1 MNITLRNI
9 IKRATLA
16 TVALLLSFGIAGA
29 QMDLRISKSKIK
41 SSLKRLDQLE
51 LLAAQLNTASGSTQ
65 AAATAATAA
74 TATTATAQEA
84 TAAAATTATAQATTA
99 AATTPATAAS
109 TPAAAAQLCQ
119 LVKQCK
125 ELSESISH
133 YINQVSVLSTLQASS
148 EKVLQRT
155 LLLTKLDSLSKE
167 LASHK
172 ESISSI
178 GSSIMS
184 TGASSGKSSGTSS
197 SASTGTSSG
206 ASSSTSTGA
215 SSKALNSI
223 GAKII
228 KIAEKEYLYQAMA
241 VGNMISALGAMK

>member
-9 IKRATLA
+9 IRRATLA

-51 LLAAQLNTASGSTQ
+51 LLAAQLNTASGSAQ
-65 AAATAATAA
+65 ATAATAA
-74 TATTATAQEA
+74 PAATTATAQEA
-84 TAAAATTATAQATTA
+84 TAAAATTATA
-99 AATTPATAAS
+99 AS

-119 LVKQCK
+119 IAKQCI
-125 ELSESISH
+125 ELSERISH
-133 YINQVSVLSTLQASS
+133 YINQVNVLGTLQASS

-155 LLLTKLDSLSKE
+155 LLLTKLNTLSKE

-172 ESISSI
+172 ESIGSI

-184 TGASSGKSSGTSS
+184 LSP
-197 SASTGTSSG
+197 SSG
-206 ASSSTSTGA
+206 ASSCASNDT
-215 SSKALNSI
+215 SSKALKSI
-223 GAKII
+223 GAKIL

-241 VGNMISALGAMK
+241 VGNMISALGAMQ

>member
-9 IKRATLA
+9 IRRATLA

-29 QMDLRISKSKIK
+29 QIDLRISKSKIK

-51 LLAAQLNTASGSTQ
+51 LLAAQLNTASGSTPSAATP
-65 AAATAATAA
+65 AAATAATA
-74 TATTATAQEA
+74 QG
-84 TAAAATTATAQATTA
+84 ATTA
-99 AATTPATAAS
+99 AAAPATAAS
-109 TPAAAAQLCQ
+109 TPAAADQLCQ
-119 LVKQCK
+119 IAKQCK

-133 YINQVSVLSTLQASS
+133 YINQVNVLGTLQASS

-167 LASHK
+167 LARHK

-184 TGASSGKSSGTSS
+184 TGASSGTSSGTSS
-197 SASTGTSSG
+197 SASSGTSSS
-206 ASSSTSTGA
+206 ASNGT
-215 SSKALNSI
+215 SSKALKSI
-223 GAKII
+223 GAKIL

>member
-1 MNITLRNI
+1 MNIALRNI

-65 AAATAATAA
+65 AAAAPSV
-74 TATTATAQEA
+74 ATTATAQEA
-84 TAAAATTATAQATTA
+84 TTA
-99 AATTPATAAS
+99 AATAPATAAS
-109 TPAAAAQLCQ
+109 TQAAADQLCQ
-119 LVKQCK
+119 IAKQCK

-184 TGASSGKSSGTSS
+184 LSASSGT
-197 SASTGTSSG
+197 STGTSSG
-206 ASSSTSTGA
+206 ASSGTSSSTSTGA
-215 SSKALNSI
+215 SSKALKSI

>member
-9 IKRATLA
+9 IRRATLA

-29 QMDLRISKSKIK
+29 QIDLRISKSKIK

-51 LLAAQLNTASGSTQ
+51 LLAAQLNTASGSTPS
-65 AAATAATAA
+65 AATA
-74 TATTATAQEA
+74 
-84 TAAAATTATAQATTA
+84 ATAQATTA
-99 AATTPATAAS
+99 AATAPATAAR
-109 TPAAAAQLCQ
+109 TQAAAAQLCQ
-119 LVKQCK
+119 IAKQCI
-125 ELSESISH
+125 ELSERISH
-133 YINQVSVLSTLQASS
+133 YINQVNVLGTLQASS

-155 LLLTKLDSLSKE
+155 LLLTKLNSLSKE

-184 TGASSGKSSGTSS
+184 LS
-197 SASTGTSSG
+197 
-206 ASSSTSTGA
+206 A

-241 VGNMISALGAMK
+241 VGNMISALGTMK

>member
-1 MNITLRNI
+1 MNIALRNI
-9 IKRATLA
+9 IRRVTLA

-65 AAATAATAA
+65 AAAAP
-74 TATTATAQEA
+74 
-84 TAAAATTATAQATTA
+84 AATTATAQATTA
-99 AATTPATAAS
+99 AATAPDTAAS
-109 TPAAAAQLCQ
+109 TQAAADQLCQ
-119 LVKQCK
+119 IAKQCK

-184 TGASSGKSSGTSS
+184 LGASSSTSSGRSSSATSGTSS
-197 SASTGTSSG
+197 SASNGT
-206 ASSSTSTGA
+206 

>member
-9 IKRATLA
+9 IKRATIA

-65 AAATAATAA
+65 ATAAPSA
-74 TATTATAQEA
+74 ATTATAQEA
-84 TAAAATTATAQATTA
+84 TTAVATA
-99 AATTPATAAS
+99 PATAAS
-109 TPAAAAQLCQ
+109 TQAAADQLCQ
-119 LVKQCK
+119 IAKQCK

-184 TGASSGKSSGTSS
+184 TGASS
-197 SASTGTSSG
+197 
-206 ASSSTSTGA
+206 
-215 SSKALNSI
+215 KALNSI
-223 GAKII
+223 GAKIL

>member
-9 IKRATLA
+9 IRRATLA

-29 QMDLRISKSKIK
+29 QIDLRISKSKIK

-65 AAATAATAA
+65 AAATAAPA
-74 TATTATAQEA
+74 ATTATAQEA
-84 TAAAATTATAQATTA
+84 TTTA
-99 AATTPATAAS
+99 AAS
-109 TPAAAAQLCQ
+109 TQAAAAQLCQ
-119 LVKQCK
+119 IAKQCI
-125 ELSESISH
+125 ELSERISH
-133 YINQVSVLSTLQASS
+133 YINQVNVLGTLQASS

-172 ESISSI
+172 ESIGSI

-184 TGASSGKSSGTSS
+184 LSPSSGKSSGTS
-197 SASTGTSSG
+197 TGTSS
-206 ASSSTSTGA
+206 
-215 SSKALNSI
+215 KALKSI

>member
-1 MNITLRNI
+1 MNIALRNI
-9 IKRATLA
+9 IRRATLA

-29 QMDLRISKSKIK
+29 QIDLRISKSKIK

-51 LLAAQLNTASGSTQ
+51 LLAAQLNTASGSTPAAAT
-65 AAATAATAA
+65 AAATAATA
-74 TATTATAQEA
+74 QG
-84 TAAAATTATAQATTA
+84 ATTA
-99 AATTPATAAS
+99 AAAPATAAS
-109 TPAAAAQLCQ
+109 TQAAAAPAAADQLCQ
-119 LVKQCK
+119 IAKQCI
-125 ELSESISH
+125 EFSERISH
-133 YINQVSVLSTLQASS
+133 YINQVNVLGTLQASS

-184 TGASSGKSSGTSS
+184 TGASSGASSGTSSGTSTGTSS
-197 SASTGTSSG
+197 SASNGTSSS
-206 ASSSTSTGA
+206 ASNDT
-215 SSKALNSI
+215 SSKALKSI
-223 GAKII
+223 GAKIL

>member
-9 IKRATLA
+9 IRRATLA

-41 SSLKRLDQLE
+41 SSLKRLDKLE
-51 LLAAQLNTASGSTQ
+51 LLAAQLNTASGSTPS
-65 AAATAATAA
+65 AAT
-74 TATTATAQEA
+74 
-84 TAAAATTATAQATTA
+84 AAATTATAQAA
-99 AATTPATAAS
+99 AAPATAAC
-109 TPAAAAQLCQ
+109 TQAAADQLCQ
-119 LVKQCK
+119 IAKQCI

-184 TGASSGKSSGTSS
+184 LSASS
-197 SASTGTSSG
+197 GTSSG
-206 ASSSTSTGA
+206 ASSSTSYGTSSSASNGA
-215 SSKALNSI
+215 SSKALTSI
-223 GAKII
+223 GAKIL

-241 VGNMISALGAMK
+241 VGNMISALGTMQ

>member
-1 MNITLRNI
+1 MNIALRNI

-29 QMDLRISKSKIK
+29 QIDLRISKSKIK

-65 AAATAATAA
+65 AAATAAAA
-74 TATTATAQEA
+74 ASTQ
-84 TAAAATTATAQATTA
+84 TAAA
-99 AATTPATAAS
+99 PDTAAS
-109 TPAAAAQLCQ
+109 TQAAADQLCQ
-119 LVKQCK
+119 IAKQCK

-178 GSSIMS
+178 GSSIMILS
-184 TGASSGKSSGTSS
+184 ANSGTNN
-197 SASTGTSSG
+197 GT
-206 ASSSTSTGA
+206 
-215 SSKALNSI
+215 SSKALKSI
-223 GAKII
+223 GAKML

-241 VGNMISALGAMK
+241 VGNMISALGTMK

>member
-1 MNITLRNI
+1 MNIALRNI
-9 IKRATLA
+9 IRRATLA

-65 AAATAATAA
+65 ASAA
-74 TATTATAQEA
+74 
-84 TAAAATTATAQATTA
+84 
-99 AATTPATAAS
+99 
-109 TPAAAAQLCQ
+109 PAAAASTQAAAAPASAASTQAAADQLCQ
-119 LVKQCK
+119 IAKQCK

-155 LLLTKLDSLSKE
+155 LLLTKLNTLSKE

-184 TGASSGKSSGTSS
+184 LSASS
-197 SASTGTSSG
+197 SASNGT
-206 ASSSTSTGA
+206 
-215 SSKALNSI
+215 SSKALKSI
-223 GAKII
+223 GAKIL

>member
-1 MNITLRNI
+1 MNITLRSI
-9 IKRATLA
+9 IRRATLA

-29 QMDLRISKSKIK
+29 QIDLRISKSKIK

-65 AAATAATAA
+65 AAATAATA
-74 TATTATAQEA
+74 QEA
-84 TAAAATTATAQATTA
+84 TTTA
-99 AATTPATAAS
+99 AASTQAAS
-109 TPAAAAQLCQ
+109 AQLCQ
-119 LVKQCK
+119 IAKQCI
-125 ELSESISH
+125 ELSERISH

-155 LLLTKLDSLSKE
+155 LLLTKLNSLSKE

-184 TGASSGKSSGTSS
+184 TGASPGASSGTSSGTSTGTSSSASSGTSS
-197 SASTGTSSG
+197 SASNGT
-206 ASSSTSTGA
+206 
-215 SSKALNSI
+215 SSKALKSI
-223 GAKII
+223 GAKIL

-241 VGNMISALGAMK
+241 VGNMISALGTMK

>member
-9 IKRATLA
+9 IRRATLA
-16 TVALLLSFGIAGA
+16 TVALLLSFGIAGE
-29 QMDLRISKSKIK
+29 QIDLRISKSKIK

-51 LLAAQLNTASGSTQ
+51 LLAAHLNTASESTPSAAT
-65 AAATAATAA
+65 AAATAATA
-74 TATTATAQEA
+74 QG
-84 TAAAATTATAQATTA
+84 ATTA
-99 AATTPATAAS
+99 AAAPATAAS
-109 TPAAAAQLCQ
+109 TPAAADQLCQ
-119 LVKQCK
+119 IAKQCI
-125 ELSESISH
+125 ELSERISH
-133 YINQVSVLSTLQASS
+133 YINQVNVLGTLQASS

-184 TGASSGKSSGTSS
+184 L
-197 SASTGTSSG
+197 SAN
-206 ASSSTSTGA
+206 
-215 SSKALNSI
+215 SKALNSI
-223 GAKII
+223 GAKIL

>member
-1 MNITLRNI
+1 MNIALRNI
-9 IKRATLA
+9 IRRATLA
-16 TVALLLSFGIAGA
+16 TVTLLLSFGIAGA

-51 LLAAQLNTASGSTQ
+51 LLAAQLNTASGSTPL
-65 AAATAATAA
+65 AATAATA
-74 TATTATAQEA
+74 QE
-84 TAAAATTATAQATTA
+84 ATTA
-99 AATTPATAAS
+99 AAAS
-109 TPAAAAQLCQ
+109 TQAAADQLCQ
-119 LVKQCK
+119 IAKQCK

-172 ESISSI
+172 KSISSV

-184 TGASSGKSSGTSS
+184 LSASSGTSTGTSSGTSS
-197 SASTGTSSG
+197 SASSGTSSS
-206 ASSSTSTGA
+206 ASNGT

>member
-16 TVALLLSFGIAGA
+16 TVTLLLSFGIAGA
-29 QMDLRISKSKIK
+29 QIDLRISKSKIK

-65 AAATAATAA
+65 AAATAAA
-74 TATTATAQEA
+74 ATTATAQEA
-84 TAAAATTATAQATTA
+84 TTA
-99 AATTPATAAS
+99 AATAPATAAS
-109 TPAAAAQLCQ
+109 TQAAADQLCQ
-119 LVKQCK
+119 IAKQCK

-172 ESISSI
+172 KSISSV
-178 GSSIMS
+178 GSSIIS
-184 TGASSGKSSGTSS
+184 LSASSGTSS
-197 SASTGTSSG
+197 SASSGTSSG
-206 ASSSTSTGA
+206 TSSSTSTGA
-215 SSKALNSI
+215 SSKALKSI
-223 GAKII
+223 GAKML

>member
-9 IKRATLA
+9 IRRATLA

-29 QMDLRISKSKIK
+29 QIDLRISKSKIM

-65 AAATAATAA
+65 AAATAAA
-74 TATTATAQEA
+74 ATTATAQEA
-84 TAAAATTATAQATTA
+84 TTAAAASTQA
-99 AATTPATAAS
+99 AAD
-109 TPAAAAQLCQ
+109 QLCQ
-119 LVKQCK
+119 IAKQCK

-167 LASHK
+167 LANHK

-184 TGASSGKSSGTSS
+184 L
-197 SASTGTSSG
+197 G
-206 ASSSTSTGA
+206 ASSSTSSSTSSSASNGT
-215 SSKALNSI
+215 SSKALKSI
-223 GAKII
+223 GAKML

>member
-9 IKRATLA
+9 IRRATLA

-29 QMDLRISKSKIK
+29 QIDLRISKSKIK

-65 AAATAATAA
+65 AAATPN
-74 TATTATAQEA
+74 TAQEA
-84 TAAAATTATAQATTA
+84 TTAATA
-99 AATTPATAAS
+99 PATAAS
-109 TPAAAAQLCQ
+109 TQAAAAQLCQ
-119 LVKQCK
+119 IAKQCI

-172 ESISSI
+172 ESIGSI

-184 TGASSGKSSGTSS
+184 LSASSGKSSGTSS
-197 SASTGTSSG
+197 
-206 ASSSTSTGA
+206 
-215 SSKALNSI
+215 KALKSI
-223 GAKII
+223 GAKIL

>member
-1 MNITLRNI
+1 MNITLRSI
-9 IKRATLA
+9 IRRATLA

-65 AAATAATAA
+65 ASAA
-74 TATTATAQEA
+74 
-84 TAAAATTATAQATTA
+84 
-99 AATTPATAAS
+99 PASAAS
-109 TPAAAAQLCQ
+109 TQAAADQLCQ
-119 LVKQCK
+119 IAKQCK

-184 TGASSGKSSGTSS
+184 LGASSSTSSGTSS
-197 SASTGTSSG
+197 SASSGTSNG
-206 ASSSTSTGA
+206 T
-215 SSKALNSI
+215 SSKALKSI

>member
-1 MNITLRNI
+1 MNITLRSI

-29 QMDLRISKSKIK
+29 QIDLRISKSKIK

-65 AAATAATAA
+65 AAATAAA
-74 TATTATAQEA
+74 ATTATAQEA
-84 TAAAATTATAQATTA
+84 TTAAAA
-99 AATTPATAAS
+99 PATAAS
-109 TPAAAAQLCQ
+109 TQAAAAQLCQ
-119 LVKQCK
+119 IAKQCI
-125 ELSESISH
+125 ELSERISH
-133 YINQVSVLSTLQASS
+133 YINQVNVLGTLQASS

-184 TGASSGKSSGTSS
+184 LSASSGT
-197 SASTGTSSG
+197 STGTSS
-206 ASSSTSTGA
+206 
-215 SSKALNSI
+215 KALKSI
-223 GAKII
+223 GAKML

-241 VGNMISALGAMK
+241 VGNMISALGTMQ

>member
-1 MNITLRNI
+1 MNIALRNI
-9 IKRATLA
+9 IRRATLA

-65 AAATAATAA
+65 AAAAP
-74 TATTATAQEA
+74 
-84 TAAAATTATAQATTA
+84 AATTATAQATTA
-99 AATTPATAAS
+99 AATAPATAAR
-109 TPAAAAQLCQ
+109 TQAAADQLCQ
-119 LVKQCK
+119 IAKQCK

-133 YINQVSVLSTLQASS
+133 YINQVNVLGTLQASS

-184 TGASSGKSSGTSS
+184 TGASSGTSSGTSS
-197 SASTGTSSG
+197 
-206 ASSSTSTGA
+206 
-215 SSKALNSI
+215 KALKSI

>member
-9 IKRATLA
+9 IRRATLA

-65 AAATAATAA
+65 AAA
-74 TATTATAQEA
+74 
-84 TAAAATTATAQATTA
+84 
-99 AATTPATAAS
+99 
-109 TPAAAAQLCQ
+109 AQLCQ
-119 LVKQCK
+119 IAKQCI

-184 TGASSGKSSGTSS
+184 TGASPGASSGTSS
-197 SASTGTSSG
+197 SAS
-206 ASSSTSTGA
+206 SSTSSSASNGA
-215 SSKALNSI
+215 SSKALKSI
-223 GAKII
+223 GAKIL

>member
-51 LLAAQLNTASGSTQ
+51 LLAAQLNTASGSTPSAATP
-65 AAATAATAA
+65 AAATAATA
-74 TATTATAQEA
+74 QG
-84 TAAAATTATAQATTA
+84 ATTA
-99 AATTPATAAS
+99 ATAPATAAS
-109 TPAAAAQLCQ
+109 TPAAADQLCQ
-119 LVKQCK
+119 IAKQCI

-172 ESISSI
+172 ESIGSI

-184 TGASSGKSSGTSS
+184 LSPSSGKSSGTS
-197 SASTGTSSG
+197 TGTSS
-206 ASSSTSTGA
+206 
-215 SSKALNSI
+215 KALKSI

>member
-9 IKRATLA
+9 IRRATLA
-16 TVALLLSFGIAGA
+16 TVVLLLSFGIAGA

-51 LLAAQLNTASGSTQ
+51 LLAAQLNTASGSTPSAAT
-65 AAATAATAA
+65 AAATAATA
-74 TATTATAQEA
+74 QG
-84 TAAAATTATAQATTA
+84 ATTA
-99 AATTPATAAS
+99 AAAPATAAR
-109 TPAAAAQLCQ
+109 TQAAAAPAAADQLCQ
-119 LVKQCK
+119 IAKQCI
-125 ELSESISH
+125 ELSERISH
-133 YINQVSVLSTLQASS
+133 YINQVNVLGTLQASS

-184 TGASSGKSSGTSS
+184 TGASPGTSTS
-197 SASTGTSSG
+197 TSSG

-215 SSKALNSI
+215 SSKTLNSI

>member
-1 MNITLRNI
+1 MNIALRNI

-29 QMDLRISKSKIK
+29 QIDLRISKSKIK

-65 AAATAATAA
+65 AAAAPSV
-74 TATTATAQEA
+74 ATTATAQEA
-84 TAAAATTATAQATTA
+84 TTA
-99 AATTPATAAS
+99 AATAPATAAS
-109 TPAAAAQLCQ
+109 TQAAADQLCQ
-119 LVKQCK
+119 IAKQCK

-184 TGASSGKSSGTSS
+184 LS
-197 SASTGTSSG
+197 
-206 ASSSTSTGA
+206 A

>member
-9 IKRATLA
+9 IRRATLA

-65 AAATAATAA
+65 AATA
-74 TATTATAQEA
+74 
-84 TAAAATTATAQATTA
+84 
-99 AATTPATAAS
+99 PATAANTQAAAAPAAAAS
-109 TPAAAAQLCQ
+109 TQAAAAQLCQ
-119 LVKQCK
+119 IAKQCK
-125 ELSESISH
+125 EFSESISH

-184 TGASSGKSSGTSS
+184 LGANSGTSS
-197 SASTGTSSG
+197 NASSG
-206 ASSSTSTGA
+206 TSSSTSTGA
-215 SSKALNSI
+215 SSKALKSI
-223 GAKII
+223 GAKIL

>member
-9 IKRATLA
+9 IRRATLA

-29 QMDLRISKSKIK
+29 QIDLRISKSKIK

-65 AAATAATAA
+65 AAATPN
-74 TATTATAQEA
+74 TAQEA
-84 TAAAATTATAQATTA
+84 TSAAAASTQA
-99 AATTPATAAS
+99 AAD
-109 TPAAAAQLCQ
+109 QLCQ
-119 LVKQCK
+119 IAKQCK

-184 TGASSGKSSGTSS
+184 L
-197 SASTGTSSG
+197 
-206 ASSSTSTGA
+206 GA
-215 SSKALNSI
+215 SSKALKSI

>member
-1 MNITLRNI
+1 MNIALRNI

-29 QMDLRISKSKIK
+29 QIYLRISKSKIK

-65 AAATAATAA
+65 AAATAAAA
-74 TATTATAQEA
+74 ASTQ
-84 TAAAATTATAQATTA
+84 TAAA
-99 AATTPATAAS
+99 PDTAAS
-109 TPAAAAQLCQ
+109 TQAAADQLCQ
-119 LVKQCK
+119 IAKQCK

-184 TGASSGKSSGTSS
+184 LSASSGTSTGTSSGTSS
-197 SASTGTSSG
+197 SASSGTSSS
-206 ASSSTSTGA
+206 ASNGT
-215 SSKALNSI
+215 SSKALKSI
-223 GAKII
+223 GAKML

>member
-9 IKRATLA
+9 IRRATLA

-51 LLAAQLNTASGSTQ
+51 LLVAQLNTASGSTQ
-65 AAATAATAA
+65 AAAD
-74 TATTATAQEA
+74 
-84 TAAAATTATAQATTA
+84 
-99 AATTPATAAS
+99 
-109 TPAAAAQLCQ
+109 QLCQ
-119 LVKQCK
+119 IAKQCK
-125 ELSESISH
+125 EFSESISH
-133 YINQVSVLSTLQASS
+133 YINQVNVLGTLQASS

-155 LLLTKLDSLSKE
+155 LLLTKLNTLSKE

-172 ESISSI
+172 ESINSI

-184 TGASSGKSSGTSS
+184 LSASSGTSTGTSSGTSS
-197 SASTGTSSG
+197 SASSGTSSSAIDG
-206 ASSSTSTGA
+206 T
-215 SSKALNSI
+215 SSKALKSI

>member
-1 MNITLRNI
+1 MNIALRNI
-9 IKRATLA
+9 IRRATLA

-29 QMDLRISKSKIK
+29 QIDLRISKSKIK
-41 SSLKRLDQLE
+41 SSLKRLDKLE
-51 LLAAQLNTASGSTQ
+51 LLAAQLNTASGSTPSAATLAATP
-65 AAATAATAA
+65 AAATA
-74 TATTATAQEA
+74 
-84 TAAAATTATAQATTA
+84 ATAQATTA
-99 AATTPATAAS
+99 AATAPATAAS
-109 TPAAAAQLCQ
+109 TQAAAAQLCQ
-119 LVKQCK
+119 IAKQCK

-155 LLLTKLDSLSKE
+155 LLLTKLDFLSKE

-172 ESISSI
+172 ESIGSI

-184 TGASSGKSSGTSS
+184 LSP
-197 SASTGTSSG
+197 SSG
-206 ASSSTSTGA
+206 ASSCASNDT
-215 SSKALNSI
+215 SSKALKSI
-223 GAKII
+223 GAKIL

>member
-1 MNITLRNI
+1 MNIALRNI
-9 IKRATLA
+9 IRRATLA

-29 QMDLRISKSKIK
+29 QIDLRISKSKIK

-65 AAATAATAA
+65 AAATAATA
-74 TATTATAQEA
+74 TTATAQKA
-84 TAAAATTATAQATTA
+84 TAAAATAPATAASTQAAVAPA
-99 AATTPATAAS
+99 AAAS
-109 TPAAAAQLCQ
+109 TPAAANQLCQ
-119 LVKQCK
+119 IAKQCI

-133 YINQVSVLSTLQASS
+133 YINQVNVLGTLQASS

-184 TGASSGKSSGTSS
+184 LSASSGTS
-197 SASTGTSSG
+197 TG
-206 ASSSTSTGA
+206 ASSSTSSSASNNT
-215 SSKALNSI
+215 SSKALKSI
-223 GAKII
+223 GAKIL

-241 VGNMISALGAMK
+241 VGNMISALGTMK

>member
-9 IKRATLA
+9 IRRATLA

-29 QMDLRISKSKIK
+29 QIDLRISKSKIK

-65 AAATAATAA
+65 AAATPN
-74 TATTATAQEA
+74 TAQEA
-84 TAAAATTATAQATTA
+84 TSAAAASTQA
-99 AATTPATAAS
+99 AAD
-109 TPAAAAQLCQ
+109 QLCQ
-119 LVKQCK
+119 IAKQCK

-184 TGASSGKSSGTSS
+184 TGASSGTSTGTSS
-197 SASTGTSSG
+197 SASSGKSSGTSTGTSS
-206 ASSSTSTGA
+206 
-215 SSKALNSI
+215 KALKSI

>member
-9 IKRATLA
+9 IRRATLA

-29 QMDLRISKSKIK
+29 QIDLRISKSKIK

-65 AAATAATAA
+65 AAAAPAATTA
-74 TATTATAQEA
+74 TAATAQEA
-84 TAAAATTATAQATTA
+84 TTTA
-99 AATTPATAAS
+99 AAS
-109 TPAAAAQLCQ
+109 TQAAAAQLCQ
-119 LVKQCK
+119 IAKQCI
-125 ELSESISH
+125 ELSERISH

-184 TGASSGKSSGTSS
+184 LGASSGTSSGASTGTSSGTSS
-197 SASTGTSSG
+197 SASSGTSSS
-206 ASSSTSTGA
+206 ASNGT
-215 SSKALNSI
+215 SSKALKSI
-223 GAKII
+223 GAKML

>member
-9 IKRATLA
+9 IRRATLA

-51 LLAAQLNTASGSTQ
+51 LLAAQLNTASGSTP
-65 AAATAATAA
+65 AAATAA

-84 TAAAATTATAQATTA
+84 TTA
-99 AATTPATAAS
+99 AAIAPATAAS
-109 TPAAAAQLCQ
+109 TQAAVAQLCQ
-119 LVKQCK
+119 IAKQCI

-184 TGASSGKSSGTSS
+184 LSASSSTSSSTSSSASNGTSS
-197 SASTGTSSG
+197 SASTG
-206 ASSSTSTGA
+206 ASP
-215 SSKALNSI
+215 KALNSI

>member
-1 MNITLRNI
+1 MNIALRNI

-65 AAATAATAA
+65 AAAV
-74 TATTATAQEA
+74 
-84 TAAAATTATAQATTA
+84 
-99 AATTPATAAS
+99 
-109 TPAAAAQLCQ
+109 QLCQ
-119 LVKQCK
+119 IAKQCK

-184 TGASSGKSSGTSS
+184 TGASSGTSTGTGS
-197 SASTGTSSG
+197 SASN
-206 ASSSTSTGA
+206 GA
-215 SSKALNSI
+215 SSKALKSI
-223 GAKII
+223 GAKML

>member
-9 IKRATLA
+9 IRRATLA

-29 QMDLRISKSKIK
+29 QIDLRISKSKIK

-65 AAATAATAA
+65 AAAAPS
-74 TATTATAQEA
+74 
-84 TAAAATTATAQATTA
+84 AATTAPAQEATTA
-99 AATTPATAAS
+99 AAAPATAAS
-109 TPAAAAQLCQ
+109 TQAAADQLCQ
-119 LVKQCK
+119 IAKQCI

-133 YINQVSVLSTLQASS
+133 YINQVNVLGTLQASS

-155 LLLTKLDSLSKE
+155 LLLTKLNSLSKE

-172 ESISSI
+172 ESISNI

-184 TGASSGKSSGTSS
+184 LSASSGTSTGTSSSASSGTSS
-197 SASTGTSSG
+197 SASNDT
-206 ASSSTSTGA
+206 
-215 SSKALNSI
+215 SSKALKSI
-223 GAKII
+223 GAKML

>member
-1 MNITLRNI
+1 MNIALRNI
-9 IKRATLA
+9 IRRATLA

-65 AAATAATAA
+65 D
-74 TATTATAQEA
+74 
-84 TAAAATTATAQATTA
+84 
-99 AATTPATAAS
+99 S
-109 TPAAAAQLCQ
+109 AAQLCQ
-119 LVKQCK
+119 IAKQCK

-184 TGASSGKSSGTSS
+184 TGASSGTITGTSS
-197 SASTGTSSG
+197 SAS
-206 ASSSTSTGA
+206 SSTSSSASNGA
-215 SSKALNSI
+215 SSKALKSI
-223 GAKII
+223 GAKIL

>member
-29 QMDLRISKSKIK
+29 QIDLRISKSKIK

-65 AAATAATAA
+65 AAAAPA
-74 TATTATAQEA
+74 ATTATAQEA
-84 TAAAATTATAQATTA
+84 TTAAAQATTA
-99 AATTPATAAS
+99 AATAPATAAR
-109 TPAAAAQLCQ
+109 TQAAAAPAAADQLCQ
-119 LVKQCK
+119 IAKQCI

-178 GSSIMS
+178 ESSIMS
-184 TGASSGKSSGTSS
+184 LSPSSGKSSGTS
-197 SASTGTSSG
+197 TGTSS
-206 ASSSTSTGA
+206 
-215 SSKALNSI
+215 KALKSI

>member
-1 MNITLRNI
+1 MNITLRSI

-51 LLAAQLNTASGSTQ
+51 LLAAHLNTASESTPSAAT
-65 AAATAATAA
+65 AAATAATA
-74 TATTATAQEA
+74 QG
-84 TAAAATTATAQATTA
+84 ATTA
-99 AATTPATAAS
+99 AAAPATAAS
-109 TPAAAAQLCQ
+109 TQAAAAQLCQ
-119 LVKQCK
+119 IAKQCI
-125 ELSESISH
+125 ELSERISH
-133 YINQVSVLSTLQASS
+133 YINQVNVLGTLQASS

-184 TGASSGKSSGTSS
+184 LSASSGASTGTSSSASSGTSS
-197 SASTGTSSG
+197 SASNGT
-206 ASSSTSTGA
+206 
-215 SSKALNSI
+215 SSKALKSI
-223 GAKII
+223 GAKML

>member
-1 MNITLRNI
+1 MNITLRSI
-9 IKRATLA
+9 IRRATLA

-65 AAATAATAA
+65 AAATAAPA
-74 TATTATAQEA
+74 ATTATAQEA
-84 TAAAATTATAQATTA
+84 TTAAAA
-99 AATTPATAAS
+99 S
-109 TPAAAAQLCQ
+109 TQAAAAQLCQ
-119 LVKQCK
+119 IAKQCK

-184 TGASSGKSSGTSS
+184 TGASSGTSSGTSFGKS
-197 SASTGTSSG
+197 SS
-206 ASSSTSTGA
+206 ASSSTSNGA
-215 SSKALNSI
+215 SSKALKSI
-223 GAKII
+223 GAKML